1 MFWSGTSGS
10 CCRRPAGGIVDSV
23 RAPGLNRAV
32 ERPANGPD
40 RRGERV
46 AEQSSGNGARAR
58 PISPHLT
65 IYRPQLTSVLS
76 ILHRM
81 TGVILASG
89 AAMLCAWLLT
99 AAAGERY
106 YAWTEW
112 FLTSWLGYALLAAWS
127 WCLFYHLCNGVRH
140 LFWDMGQCLS
150 LRATYASGAAVVV
163 ASVALTAL
171 SWGLGLACNLAG

>member
-1 MFWSGTSGS
+1 V
-10 CCRRPAGGIVDSV
+10 RRSA
-23 RAPGLNRAV
+23 
-32 ERPANGPD
+32 PD
-40 RRGERV
+40 RRGEIV

-76 ILHRM
+76 ILHRL
-81 TGVILASG
+81 TGVVLASG

-127 WCLFYHLCNGVRH
+127 WCLFYHLCNGIRH
-140 LFWDMGQCLS
+140 LFWDAGLGLS
-150 LRATYASGAAVVV
+150 IRQTYASGAAVVV
-163 ASVALTAL
+163 ASFVLTGL